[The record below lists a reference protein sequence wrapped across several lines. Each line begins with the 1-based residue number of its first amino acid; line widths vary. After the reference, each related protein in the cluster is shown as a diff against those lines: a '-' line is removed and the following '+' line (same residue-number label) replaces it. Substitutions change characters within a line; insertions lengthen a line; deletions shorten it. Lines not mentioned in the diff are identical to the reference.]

1 MTVILYTGVMPT
13 SPTVLSIAWPIA
25 YSYARSQRA
34 NVPTAGAWAD
44 HVAEIGATE
53 LAADQ
58 FAYRQWFE
66 DMCDQ
71 ARRLLAE
78 LDLLAAA

>member
-1 MTVILYTGVMPT
+1 MPT

-34 NVPTAGAWAD
+34 NEPTARMWAA
-44 HVAEIGATE
+44 HIAETGATE
-53 LAADQ
+53 RATDE

-66 DMCDQ
+66 EVCDQ